1 MDCNSRGSKPAAFTL
16 FAVVEPAPPQPVA
29 NGFCRS
35 ECLGHAK
42 PMRSSLSDTVRRKM
56 QHMYTNVR
64 CSSHSSH
71 TKRRSISL
79 SLYIY
84 IDIIL
89 HILHHTYSQ
98 LYIYIYWFTI
108 LPRNLSIY
116 RVMLF
121 CMIIDV
127 LFLSTSLSV
136 YSCWVPPDGIAPCQ
150 CEVRTDLPSNIYF
163 GANFISSLPWSL
175 FSKRKT
181 GNVAGAVE
189 KFHEMDAQNRY
200 FIGHIASSAS
210 NCTEVPNGN
219 SCLMKLVSIHTK
231 QGSLNYPCWGGSN
244 NSKCMVTLMHFPY
257 DSDCLGW

>member
-16 FAVVEPAPPQPVA
+16 FAVVEPALPQPVA

-42 PMRSSLSDTVRRKM
+42 PMRSSLWDTVRRKM
-56 QHMYTNVR
+56 QQMYAHVR

-71 TKRRSISL
+71 TKRQSLSL

-84 IDIIL
+84 
-89 HILHHTYSQ
+89 
-98 LYIYIYWFTI
+98 YIYICRYYIISYIFTSYTVI
-108 LPRNLSIY
+108 LASTELCYSVWLY
-116 RVMLF
+116 
-121 CMIIDV
+121 IDV

-136 YSCWVPPDGIAPCQ
+136 YSCWVPPDDIAPCQ
-150 CEVRTDLPSNIYF
+150 CKVRPDFPSKIHF
-163 GANFISSLPWSL
+163 GENFISSLPWGL

-231 QGSLNYPCWGGSN
+231 QGSLN
-244 NSKCMVTLMHFPY
+244 
-257 DSDCLGW
+257 

>member
-1 MDCNSRGSKPAAFTL
+1 VFQSLKPYKKTI
-16 FAVVEPAPPQPVA
+16 
-29 NGFCRS
+29 
-35 ECLGHAK
+35 
-42 PMRSSLSDTVRRKM
+42 
-56 QHMYTNVR
+56 Y
-64 CSSHSSH
+64 
-71 TKRRSISL
+71 L